1 MNYNMN
7 KKSEIFPLGVSWEQH
22 ADKQQ
27 YLFRRI
33 DSLTTK
39 NVEYLQDLR
48 EAYREIDKK
57 LAIIVNL
64 KSELETSMQSAE
76 NNLKNAKLSFEH
88 VDDYDERQFINEDIR
103 KYRNEIQI
111 YKNILELIK

>member
-1 MNYNMN
+1 MN

-22 ADKQQ
+22 SDKQQ

-33 DSLTTK
+33 ESLKTK

-64 KSELETSMQSAE
+64 KSELETSMKSAE
-76 NNLKNAKLSFEH
+76 KKLYYAKLSLKDE
-88 VDDYDERQFINEDIR
+88 DDYEDRQILHEETR
-103 KYRNEIQI
+103 KNRNEIKI
-111 YKNILELIK
+111 YKNLLELIK